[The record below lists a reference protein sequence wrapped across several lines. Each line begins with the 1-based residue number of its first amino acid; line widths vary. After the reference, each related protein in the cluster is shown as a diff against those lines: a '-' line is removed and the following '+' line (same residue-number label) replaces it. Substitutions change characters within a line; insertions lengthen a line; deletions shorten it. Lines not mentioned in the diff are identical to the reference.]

1 MKRLNN
7 NFKIL
12 ESDAQIVKT
21 VNNNLLKQ
29 VENTERKCWA
39 NAQYLWRTCVEVI
52 GTSKL
57 VSYRIWNTL
66 FVKFLIALFLTLEK
80 TEQRH
85 LTKFDRTIVKFS
97 QRKDCQHLM
106 GIKKGLGDLN
116 PTNLSFSLHFL
127 RASKST

>member
-7 NFKIL
+7 SFKIL

-39 NAQYLWRTCVEVI
+39 NPQYLWRTCVEVI

-80 TEQRH
+80 TE
-85 LTKFDRTIVKFS
+85 
-97 QRKDCQHLM
+97 
-106 GIKKGLGDLN
+106 
-116 PTNLSFSLHFL
+116 
-127 RASKST
+127 